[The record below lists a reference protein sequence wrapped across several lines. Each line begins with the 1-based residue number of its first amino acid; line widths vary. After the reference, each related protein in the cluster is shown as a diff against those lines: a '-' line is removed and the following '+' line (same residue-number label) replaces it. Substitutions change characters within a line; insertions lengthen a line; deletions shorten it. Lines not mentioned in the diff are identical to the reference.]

1 MTVCLADANESYE
14 TILAAWDE
22 NVLRLAAD
30 EQEQLREEALK
41 TAAERRGKKVSAAA
55 EAF

>member
-1 MTVCLADANESYE
+1 MCLAGANETYE
-14 TILAAWDE
+14 TVLSAWDE

-41 TAAERRGKKVSAAA
+41 AAAQKRGEKVSAAA
-55 EAF
+55 DAF